1 MGIKVR
7 HNGQWIEMGFA
18 GAPGGEPVG
27 TIIAWGGS
35 AANIPSNFRL
45 CNGQTLSRTTY
56 SELFSKLGTIHGSGD
71 GSTTFNIPDLRNKFI
86 VGAKNGGNN
95 NYPSLAVGAT
105 GGSANAV
112 VVAHDHP
119 DDFSINANS
128 YAYRTESNAS
138 DDIGTPSE
146 NIAYST
152 PTLSGGVGTRGLDAD
167 GNENNTQSG
176 TNANLPPYYALCY
189 IIKIDTSS
197 ATGSGVADGDYG
209 DITVSN
215 SGTVWNIDPNTIG
228 PTELISTGVSAGS
241 YTNANISV
249 DEDGRITAASS
260 GSAPVT
266 TFLGLSDTPSSYVP
280 SAGKVLVVNNTQNGV
295 EFVDKSAITSGF
307 STDKISEADSKAE
320 IIDTATESKFTVE
333 IDATEMFEVNNAG
346 LRIHRQ
352 DSSLEGGSI
361 SFNRAVDDALAFE
374 IDVYGPSSSN
384 SNRFR
389 IVDQSISGG
398 VERFAI
404 GPNGEIGLGYVS
416 NTDALYGTA
425 GQVLTSGGPG
435 VGATWAD
442 ASGGSSDPVG
452 TIVAWAGSVASI
464 PSEYQLC
471 DGLEAA
477 TSELAAITGTYV
489 PDLRSRFIVGANDV
503 TGEGS
508 WPSVGVGST
517 GGSAESTLPQHR
529 HVYPGDDHLAMANG
543 KAGWTGGVFNSNTY
557 ADTFS
562 MDADSGS
569 GGNGRLWYTT
579 YAGSTDTNTNLP
591 PYYALCYII
600 KHTATSGSS
609 GSGGSGFVL
618 EAAKTATGSSVEFT
632 NIPADAYEITLM
644 FNGVSLDGS
653 GSILVELGTSS
664 GYITQGYTATSQTE
678 DGSNEVNSINAFTIY
693 SASNYLLHGKFDI
706 NKFSDTSYTFEGQSR
721 TLDNGGVQAY
731 GCLNGISGTI
741 TKLKIRPFNTG
752 SGVEFDN
759 GSISIS
765 YKTASSGGSGGSSGD
780 KISEGNT
787 EAEVVDTGSDGH
799 FKVTTEGTERLRITS
814 NGSVGIGTTN
824 PEGSQNSNPLF
835 ATKLDVFKSF
845 VGGGDGSFVG
855 RFYGLDTNV
864 QETSVRFIT
873 KGTGG
878 TDADLHNASD
888 AYLMHGISNGDTK
901 FVFGAN
907 GNVGIGTTIPATKL
921 DVFGNIRLSDTDPE
935 IQLNFGGPRF
945 RVPGDNT
952 LTIHS
957 GGDSGTESFERLRIT
972 STGNVGIGTTNPNVA
987 VNSTNT
993 AKLAVGIVTCN
1004 ELYVNGTQ
1012 ITGSGSGGTTKVAIL
1027 SDVKSSGTAGGSFA
1041 SGSWID
1047 RTLNTEVDPESFVT
1061 FSSSN
1066 NYFALE
1072 SGTYKINW
1080 SAPAYNTGEHKT
1092 QLVHANNTSF
1102 TSPTNIQGT
1111 SEFDSSGIEPNT
1123 QTRSFG
1129 ETVVTI
1135 TETTYFKL
1143 QHRCATNQNSN
1154 GLGIE
1159 SNFGVNEVYTQI
1171 VVQDLSSGGGS
1182 SSSGNNQTWLA
1193 DYQSVQSESGNS
1205 VEWTGIPQD
1214 TQRIIIMFHN
1224 VSPGSGQDW
1233 LVQLGNTSGNYFAG
1247 LYASASTSQG
1257 GTVRY
1262 DTEGFIINTTSS
1274 SATCSGRMV
1283 IERISPDNT
1292 RRWVATGQITH
1303 GTGGGMREFA
1313 GSFNSSTTVSV
1324 FDRIR
1329 FITENY
1335 SSSNPGRCFDSG
1347 YISILCEG
1355 PGGGGGSGGSGGT
1368 VSSGTFTATAG
1379 SPSTLES
1386 YAYDSEELVFE
1397 YTVFVKNGS
1406 DYQTQKLLVM
1416 RDGTTVDSSQYA
1428 VMYNNNLLVQLDATI
1443 LYGDIK
1449 LKATPE
1455 TGVSGSTTYRIKR
1468 EVV

>member
-45 CNGQTLSRTTY
+45 CNGQELSRTTY
-56 SELFSKLGTIHGSGD
+56 SELFSKLSTIHGSGD
-71 GSTTFNIPDLRNKFI
+71 GSTTFNIPDLRNKFV

-95 NYPSLAVGAT
+95 NYPSLTVGAT

-167 GNENNTQSG
+167 GNENNTQSRI
-176 TNANLPPYYALCY
+176 NANLPPYYALCY

-215 SGTVWNIDPNTIG
+215 SGTVWNIDSDTIG

-249 DEDGRITAASS
+249 DEDGRITAASN
-260 GSAPVT
+260 GSTPVT
-266 TFLGLSDTPSSYVP
+266 TFLGLSDTPSTYVP

-320 IIDTATESKFTVE
+320 IIDTATESKFTVH
-333 IDATEMFEVNNAG
+333 IDATEIFEIGTGG
-346 LRIHRQ
+346 LKIHRA

-361 SFNRAVDDALAFE
+361 SFNRAIDDALAFE
-374 IDVYGPSSSN
+374 IDVYGSSN
-384 SNRFR
+384 TDSNRFR

-416 NTDALYGTA
+416 ATSASYGTA

-435 VGATWAD
+435 VSATWAD
-442 ASGGSSDPVG
+442 ASGGGGSSDPVG

-517 GGSAESTLPQHR
+517 GGNSESTLPRHR
-529 HVYPGDDHLAMANG
+529 HIYPGDDHLAFANG
-543 KAGWTGGVFNSNTY
+543 KNSWTSAYAGTFN
-557 ADTFS
+557 
-562 MDADSGS
+562 MDADSGQP
-569 GGNGRLWYTT
+569 GNGRMFYTT

-600 KHTATSGSS
+600 KHTATSGS
-609 GSGGSGFVL
+609 
-618 EAAKTATGSSVEFT
+618 
-632 NIPADAYEITLM
+632 
-644 FNGVSLDGS
+644 
-653 GSILVELGTSS
+653 
-664 GYITQGYTATSQTE
+664 
-678 DGSNEVNSINAFTIY
+678 
-693 SASNYLLHGKFDI
+693 
-706 NKFSDTSYTFEGQSR
+706 
-721 TLDNGGVQAY
+721 
-731 GCLNGISGTI
+731 
-741 TKLKIRPFNTG
+741 
-752 SGVEFDN
+752 
-759 GSISIS
+759 
-765 YKTASSGGSGGSSGD
+765 GSGGSSGD

-845 VGGGDGSFVG
+845 VGGGDRSFVG

-878 TDADLHNASD
+878 TTADLHNASD

-901 FVFGAN
+901 FVFGSN

-921 DVFGNIRLSDTDPE
+921 DVFGNIRLSDTNPE

-957 GGDSGTESFERLRIT
+957 GGDSGTESLERLRVT
-972 STGNVGIGTTNPNVA
+972 SNGSVGIGTTNPNAA
-987 VNSTNT
+987 VDSTNT
-993 AKLAVGIVTCN
+993 AKLAVGIVTCH

-1012 ITGSGSGGTTKVAIL
+1012 ITGNGG
-1027 SDVKSSGTAGGSFA
+1027 G
-1041 SGSWID
+1041 
-1047 RTLNTEVDPESFVT
+1047 
-1061 FSSSN
+1061 
-1066 NYFALE
+1066 
-1072 SGTYKINW
+1072 
-1080 SAPAYNTGEHKT
+1080 
-1092 QLVHANNTSF
+1092 
-1102 TSPTNIQGT
+1102 
-1111 SEFDSSGIEPNT
+1111 
-1123 QTRSFG
+1123 
-1129 ETVVTI
+1129 
-1135 TETTYFKL
+1135 
-1143 QHRCATNQNSN
+1143 
-1154 GLGIE
+1154 
-1159 SNFGVNEVYTQI
+1159 
-1171 VVQDLSSGGGS
+1171 GGGS
-1182 SSSGNNQTWLA
+1182 SDPVGTIVAWAGSVASIPSEYQLCDGTAADTPELA
-1193 DYQSVQSESGNS
+1193 AITGANVPDLRARFIVGAGDGSDDGNS
-1205 VEWTGIPQD
+1205 NYSVGDNAGAEFVTLTLDQIPA
-1214 TQRIIIMFHN
+1214 HN
-1224 VSPGSGQDW
+1224 HFD
-1233 LVQLGNTSGNYFAG
+1233 
-1247 LYASASTSQG
+1247 
-1257 GTVRY
+1257 
-1262 DTEGFIINTTSS
+1262 
-1274 SATCSGRMV
+1274 
-1283 IERISPDNT
+1283 
-1292 RRWVATGQITH
+1292 
-1303 GTGGGMREFA
+1303 
-1313 GSFNSSTTVSV
+1313 STTA
-1324 FDRIR
+1324 
-1329 FITENY
+1329 
-1335 SSSNPGRCFDSG
+1335 
-1347 YISILCEG
+1347 
-1355 PGGGGGSGGSGGT
+1355 GGGGPSQWGIDVDGNNNPLRILADDGPPWNSTVGNLSRGGGLAHENRPPYYALCYIIKHTATSGSGGSGGT

-1386 YAYDSEELVFE
+1386 YTYDSAELVFE

-1406 DYQTQKLLVM
+1406 NYQTQKLLVM

-1428 VMYNNNLLVQLDATI
+1428 VMYNSNLLVQLDATI
-1443 LYGDIK
+1443 SGGNVNLR
-1449 LKATPE
+1449 ATPE

>member
-45 CNGQTLSRTTY
+45 CNGQELSRTTY
-56 SELFSKLGTIHGSGD
+56 SELFSKLSTIHGSGD
-71 GSTTFNIPDLRNKFI
+71 GSTTFNIPDLRNKFV

-95 NYPSLAVGAT
+95 NYPSLTVGAT

-167 GNENNTQSG
+167 GNENNTQSRI
-176 TNANLPPYYALCY
+176 NANLPPYYALCY

-215 SGTVWNIDPNTIG
+215 SGTVWNIDSDTIG

-249 DEDGRITAASS
+249 DEDGRITAASN
-260 GSAPVT
+260 GSTPVT
-266 TFLGLSDTPSSYVP
+266 TFLGLSDTPSTYVP

-320 IIDTATESKFTVE
+320 IIDTATESKFTVH
-333 IDATEMFEVNNAG
+333 IDATEIFEIGTGG
-346 LRIHRQ
+346 LKIHRA

-361 SFNRAVDDALAFE
+361 SFNRAIDDALAFE
-374 IDVYGPSSSN
+374 IDVYGSSN
-384 SNRFR
+384 TDSNRFR

-416 NTDALYGTA
+416 ATSASYGTA

-435 VGATWAD
+435 VSATWAD
-442 ASGGSSDPVG
+442 ASGGGGSSDPVG

-489 PDLRSRFIVGANDV
+489 PDLRSRFIVGAHDV

-517 GGSAESTLPQHR
+517 GGEAAVGLTTEQIPSHQHNVDTRNEWSSTH
-529 HVYPGDDHLAMANG
+529 GNWA
-543 KAGWTGGVFNSNTY
+543 
-557 ADTFS
+557 
-562 MDADSGS
+562 SGS
-569 GGNGRLWYTT
+569 GYRQEHESHYYYKPKTSATGGDSNGNTVPHE
-579 YAGSTDTNTNLP
+579 NLP

-600 KHTATSGSS
+600 KHTATASS
-609 GSGGSGFVL
+609 SSSNSGGGITLLPAQTIDS
-618 EAAKTATGSSVEFT
+618 AALATSVEFT
-632 NIPADAYEITLM
+632 DIPADALEITVM
-644 FNGVSLDGS
+644 FEGVSLS
-653 GSILVELGTSS
+653 GSNNFEIQLGTSS
-664 GYITQGYTATSQTE
+664 GYI
-678 DGSNEVNSINAFTIY
+678 V
-693 SASNYLLHGKFDI
+693 SNYDSLSQNESGVSEGLSTSSFILRCDSGVQTHTGSMLIK
-706 NKFSDTSYTFEGQSR
+706 KASSTSYVQTGQFAAGPNAGTS
-721 TLDNGGVQAY
+721 NPVKGGTQAY
-731 GCLNGISGTI
+731 GSLSSVSGTVN
-741 TKLKIRPFNTG
+741 KLRIKS
-752 SGVEFDN
+752 SGTNHFDA
-759 GSISIS
+759 GSISVS
-765 YKTASSGGSGGSSGD
+765 YKTASSGGSSGD
-780 KISEGNT
+780 KITEGNT

-799 FKVTTEGTERLRITS
+799 FKVTTEGTERLRVTS

-845 VGGGDGSFVG
+845 VGGGDRSFVG

-878 TDADLHNASD
+878 TTADLHNASD

-901 FVFGAN
+901 FVFGSN

-921 DVFGNIRLSDTDPE
+921 DVFGNIRLSDTNPE

-957 GGDSGTESFERLRIT
+957 GGDSGTESLERLRVT
-972 STGNVGIGTTNPNVA
+972 SNGSVGIGTTNPNAA
-987 VNSTNT
+987 VDSTNT
-993 AKLAVGIVTCN
+993 AKLAVGIVTCH

-1012 ITGSGSGGTTKVAIL
+1012 ITGNGG
-1027 SDVKSSGTAGGSFA
+1027 G
-1041 SGSWID
+1041 
-1047 RTLNTEVDPESFVT
+1047 
-1061 FSSSN
+1061 
-1066 NYFALE
+1066 
-1072 SGTYKINW
+1072 
-1080 SAPAYNTGEHKT
+1080 
-1092 QLVHANNTSF
+1092 
-1102 TSPTNIQGT
+1102 
-1111 SEFDSSGIEPNT
+1111 
-1123 QTRSFG
+1123 
-1129 ETVVTI
+1129 
-1135 TETTYFKL
+1135 
-1143 QHRCATNQNSN
+1143 
-1154 GLGIE
+1154 
-1159 SNFGVNEVYTQI
+1159 
-1171 VVQDLSSGGGS
+1171 GGGS
-1182 SSSGNNQTWLA
+1182 SDPVGTIVAWAGSVASIPSEYQLCDGTAADTPELA
-1193 DYQSVQSESGNS
+1193 AITGANVPDLRARFIVGAGDGSDDGNS
-1205 VEWTGIPQD
+1205 NYSVGDNAGAEFVTLTLDQIPA
-1214 TQRIIIMFHN
+1214 HN
-1224 VSPGSGQDW
+1224 HFD
-1233 LVQLGNTSGNYFAG
+1233 
-1247 LYASASTSQG
+1247 
-1257 GTVRY
+1257 
-1262 DTEGFIINTTSS
+1262 
-1274 SATCSGRMV
+1274 
-1283 IERISPDNT
+1283 
-1292 RRWVATGQITH
+1292 
-1303 GTGGGMREFA
+1303 
-1313 GSFNSSTTVSV
+1313 STTA
-1324 FDRIR
+1324 
-1329 FITENY
+1329 
-1335 SSSNPGRCFDSG
+1335 
-1347 YISILCEG
+1347 
-1355 PGGGGGSGGSGGT
+1355 GGGGPSQWGIDVDGNNNPLRILADDGPPWNSTVGNLSRGGGLAHENRPPYYALCYIIKHTATSGSGGSGGT

-1386 YAYDSEELVFE
+1386 YTYDSAELVFE

-1406 DYQTQKLLVM
+1406 NYQTQKLLVM

-1428 VMYNNNLLVQLDATI
+1428 VMYNSNLLVQLDATI
-1443 LYGDIK
+1443 SGGNVNLR
-1449 LKATPE
+1449 ATPE